1 MGEGSMD
8 AENDRSQNAEP
19 EGRQA
24 LTGDDLVSAT
34 QAIPDWEVVT
44 QKNMTQ
50 LKRTFSFPDFVAA
63 LAFTNSVGE
72 LAEALDHHP
81 RIVTEWGKV
90 TVTWWSHD
98 AGGVTTRD
106 LRAAQGT
113 DARYDPDAAD

>member
-1 MGEGSMD
+1 MG
-8 AENDRSQNAEP
+8 AESDRSQNAKP
-19 EGRQA
+19 EDPQA

-44 QKNMTQ
+44 QQDVTQ
-50 LKRTFSFPDFVAA
+50 LERTFSFPDFVTA
-63 LAFTNSVGE
+63 LAFTNAVGE
-72 LAEALDHHP
+72 LAEELDHHP

-106 LRAAQGT
+106 LRAAQGA